1 MSNATLKFQ
10 HSMVKDQT
18 TSKEQKVNTKSFDLE
33 QRTYEFARDVRL
45 YLKQIKFNEIT
56 ESDRIQLQKSS
67 GSVAA
72 NYIESVEALSKK
84 DSTHRLRICR
94 KEAKESKLWLQL
106 ILDQRPVQ
114 AVENLEALRQEAH
127 ELC

>member
-1 MSNATLKFQ
+1 
-10 HSMVKDQT
+10 
-18 TSKEQKVNTKSFDLE
+18 LE
-33 QRTYEFARDVRL
+33 EKTYECARDVRL
-45 YLKQIKFNEIT
+45 ALKLVKFNEIA

-94 KEAKESKLWLQL
+94 KEAKEYKLWL
-106 ILDQRPVQ
+106 
-114 AVENLEALRQEAH
+114 
-127 ELC
+127 

>member
-1 MSNATLKFQ
+1 M
-10 HSMVKDQT
+10 
-18 TSKEQKVNTKSFDLE
+18 NTKSFDLE